1 MEGASSMAQHIHA
14 NNDEAN
20 HRPDDAI
27 AMLTADHRQVRAL
40 FQQYA
45 DTPDP
50 YLKQIIA
57 EHVFAELTLHMLL
70 EETVFYPAFA
80 EQADEEG
87 KRLVSEALQDHQEI
101 KALIEI
107 LQEID
112 DDAAFETRFQ
122 ALRAQVEQHVEDEET
137 RLFPEAAQVL
147 ATHWEEITD
156 LLQELKEHIL
166 AS

>member
-1 MEGASSMAQHIHA
+1 MTQRIHA
-14 NNDEAN
+14 NDDETR
-20 HRPDDAI
+20 HPPDDAL

-45 DTPDP
+45 DTSDP

-80 EQADEEG
+80 EQADKEG
-87 KRLVSEALQDHQEI
+87 KRLVSEALQDHQQLRNLMET
-101 KALIEI
+101 

-112 DDAAFETRFQ
+112 DDAAFEAGFQ
-122 ALRAQVEQHVEDEET
+122 ALRGQVEQHIEEEET
-137 RLFPEAAQVL
+137 RMFPEAAQVL
-147 ATHWEEITD
+147 ATRWEDITI